1 MARTLIQLFFNIAKG
16 TQYEDEYI
24 SSRPASDEIFQS
36 LSSHYSLGMLMRFY
50 LDHRKQA
57 IITLIPKLR
66 RGSKR

>member
-1 MARTLIQLFFNIAKG
+1 MAKTLIQLFFNIAKG

-36 LSSHYSLGMLMRFY
+36 LSSDYSLGMLMRFY
-50 LDHRKQA
+50 LDHRKQV

>member
-1 MARTLIQLFFNIAKG
+1 MAKTLIQEFLNTAKG

>member
-1 MARTLIQLFFNIAKG
+1 MAKTLIQDFLNIAKG